1 MTFQISIEPSGHT
14 FPANAEDTLLQAAL
28 DAGLTL
34 PYGCR
39 NGACGACKGKVLRGA
54 IDHGKAPDYVLSTA
68 ERNAGMALFCCAR
81 PASDVVIECHEV
93 RAVGDI
99 PVKTFPCRVQRMERV
114 AQDVMVLYL
123 KLPANERLQFLA
135 GQYVDILLK
144 DGRRRAFSLAN
155 APHDDEFLQLH
166 VRKIAGGQ
174 FTTHVFETMKERDIL
189 RIEGPHGNFRV
200 RDNGGNGD
208 IGDNGADTAE
218 GAGKPII
225 FLAGGTGFAPI
236 KAMVEHTIHHGVV
249 RPTQIYWGARDRSGL
264 YMNDLPSRWAAE
276 HAPVSYVP
284 VLSEATVAD
293 AWNGR
298 TGLVHRAVLADHA
311 DLSSHQVYACG
322 APAMIDAARRDFAS
336 RGLPADQFFADA
348 FTFAADAA
356 TVPA

>member
-14 FPANAEDTLLQAAL
+14 FPANGEDTLLQAAL

-54 IDHGKAPDYVLSTA
+54 IDHGKAQDYVLSPA
-68 ERNAGMALFCCAR
+68 ERSAGMALFCCAK

-93 RAVGDI
+93 RAVSDI

-114 AQDVMVLYL
+114 ATDVMVLYL

-135 GQYVDILLK
+135 GQYIDILLK
-144 DGRRRAFSLAN
+144 DGRRRAFSLAH

-189 RIEGPHGNFRV
+189 RLEGPHGNFRV
-200 RDNGGNGD
+200 RDNIDNSDEGGD
-208 IGDNGADTAE
+208 
-218 GAGKPII
+218 KPII
-225 FLAGGTGFAPI
+225 YLAGGTGFAPI
-236 KAMVEHTIHHGVV
+236 KAMVEHAIHHGVV
-249 RPTQIYWGARDRSGL
+249 RPIQIYWGARDRAGL
-264 YMNDLPSRWAAE
+264 YLHDLPSLWAAE
-276 HAPVSYVP
+276 YALISYVP
-284 VLSEATVAD
+284 VLSEATAAD

-298 TGLVHRAVLADHA
+298 TGFVHRAVLDDHA
-311 DLSSHQVYACG
+311 DLSGHQVYACG
-322 APAMIDAARRDFAS
+322 APAMIDAAKRDFAA

-356 TVPA
+356 MVPA